1 MGALESMPEED
12 VVEQFQEGPTMF
24 ENCKCWGGVRC
35 CESGPKFGFG
45 QHHVVVWGRGVGG
58 IYIYSIGARSSRNPA
73 HTSSNKKMSILR
85 FALAGGPTQIN
96 NLHSLY
102 IAENHDFGI
111 TCTEFTTL
119 LASAIPEGK
128 VAGHRLLKTFDCEA
142 SNMVDVLEVLCGL
155 IVSSETSSIPWKIS
169 KIFDLFDFDKTS
181 QITYDEL
188 FICMFSCL
196 RSMVRV
202 VGKGIE
208 PEDSDVEKLSD
219 EIFLKADREPTLPIT
234 KEEFI
239 DWVNAEVNFGQKK
252 GQLKKITVFG
262 LMLKFD
268 VIEEEVRRG

>member
-24 ENCKCWGGVRC
+24 ENW
-35 CESGPKFGFG
+35 
-45 QHHVVVWGRGVGG
+45 
-58 IYIYSIGARSSRNPA
+58 
-73 HTSSNKKMSILR
+73 
-85 FALAGGPTQIN
+85 GPTQIN

-111 TCTEFTTL
+111 TCTEFTVL

-128 VAGHRLLKTFDCEA
+128 VAGHRLIKTFDCEA

-155 IVSSETSSIPWKIS
+155 VVSSETSSIDWKIS
-169 KIFDLFDFDKTS
+169 KIFDLFDFDKTD

-208 PEDSDVEKLSD
+208 PEDSDVEKIAD
-219 EIFLKADREPTLPIT
+219 EIFLKADREPTLPI
-234 KEEFI
+234 KKSEFVG
-239 DWVNAEVNFGQKK
+239 WVHSEVNFGQKK
-252 GQLKKITVFG
+252 GQLKKITLPQ

-268 VIEEEVRRG
+268 VIEEDDAKDLEQDRLLKIASKPAKVKKKDRKKSHHAGHRKDSKKVEGIVSVSG